1 MNPREIA
8 LSLGANL
15 GDRKATF
22 QWLVKRLETEPG
34 ITVTGKSP
42 LYETDPV
49 GVKPEYQ
56 HLAFLNAVVLLES
69 ARETNDLHQALLAI
83 ETEGGRLRE
92 GDRYAPR
99 SLDIDILYAG
109 NELRNDHLKLPHP
122 QCRKRRFVLQPMS
135 DLRPDLILPGETR
148 TVAELLAALPD
159 GEAVRR
165 LEEAW

>member
-1 MNPREIA
+1 
-8 LSLGANL
+8 
-15 GDRKATF
+15 
-22 QWLVKRLETEPG
+22 
-34 ITVTGKSP
+34 SP

-109 NELRNDHLKLPHP
+109 DELRNDQLKLPHP
-122 QCRKRRFVLQPMS
+122 QCWKRRFVLQPLA
-135 DLRPDLILPGETR
+135 DLRPELVLPGQNK
-148 TVAELLAALPD
+148 TVAELLAALPE

-165 LEEAW
+165 LAEPW